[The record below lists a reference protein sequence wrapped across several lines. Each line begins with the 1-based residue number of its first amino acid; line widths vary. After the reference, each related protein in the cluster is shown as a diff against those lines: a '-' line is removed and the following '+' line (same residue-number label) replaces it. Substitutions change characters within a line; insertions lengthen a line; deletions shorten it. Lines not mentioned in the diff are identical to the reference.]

1 MMQIVQLLNL
11 NYMNHTA
18 KQALSALLNHLNGAY
33 APNTIRAYQTDMLEF
48 IAYCD
53 KHDTTALP
61 TSSSTVAS
69 FLMQTI
75 DKGIK
80 TSTIRRKVASIS
92 SVHRLSGYKD
102 PTKHSEVKITLRKIS
117 RHLGC
122 RFDQAYPVTRPV
134 LDQLIKACSQDL
146 RGLRNKALLLIA
158 YDSLRRRS
166 ELVSL
171 RISDID
177 WLPNQTCSILLRKC
191 KTDQHGSGQWI
202 HLGAE
207 TSAAL
212 RQWMSESKIAD
223 GYLLRGIHPSGEV
236 TASLCESRIP
246 RIYKSLAKRA
256 GLSEEAIS
264 GISGHSM
271 RVGAAQD
278 LMAQGASLPQ
288 IMVKGG
294 WAKTDTVMRYVE
306 RIRTNPIHKLGL
318 C

>member
-1 MMQIVQLLNL
+1 
-11 NYMNHTA
+11 MNQHTSN
-18 KQALSALLNHLNGAY
+18 QALTVLLAHIEGAY
-33 APNTIRAYQTDMLEF
+33 APNTIRAYRTDMLEF
-48 IAYCD
+48 IDYCD
-53 KHDTTALP
+53 KNDTTSLP
-61 TSSSTVAS
+61 ATSATVAN

-75 DKGIK
+75 NQGIK

-92 SVHRLSGYKD
+92 SVHRLSGYND

-122 RFDQAYPVTRPV
+122 RFNQAYPVTRLV
-134 LDQLIKACSQDL
+134 LDQLIKACSQNL

-171 RISDID
+171 RISDIE
-177 WLPNQTCSILLRKC
+177 WLPCQTCSILLRKS
-191 KTDQHGSGQWI
+191 KTDQLGTGQWV
-202 HLGAE
+202 HLSTE
-207 TSAAL
+207 TTTAL
-212 RQWMSESKIAD
+212 RQWISESKIAD
-223 GYLLRGIHPSGEV
+223 GYLLRGVHPSGEI

-271 RVGAAQD
+271 RVGGAQD
-278 LMAQGASLPQ
+278 LTVQGASLPQ

-294 WAKTDTVMRYVE
+294 WTKTDTVLRYVA
-306 RIRTNPIHKLGL
+306 RTRTNPVHDFSRG
-318 C
+318 

>member
-1 MMQIVQLLNL
+1 MTNSTAQANLSKLLS
-11 NYMNHTA
+11 YID
-18 KQALSALLNHLNGAY
+18 GAY
-33 APNTIRAYQTDMLEF
+33 APNTIRAYFADMLEF
-48 IAYCD
+48 ISYCD
-53 KHDTTALP
+53 KYEISALP
-61 TSSSTVAS
+61 ASPATVAC

-75 DKGIK
+75 DQGIK
-80 TSTIRRKVASIS
+80 TSTIRRKTASIS
-92 SVHRLSGYKD
+92 AVHRLSSLDD
-102 PTKHSEVKITLRKIS
+102 PTKHAEVKITLRKIS

-122 RFDQAYPVTRPV
+122 RFEQAYPVTRPV
-134 LDQLIKACSQDL
+134 LDQLIKVCSQDL

-166 ELVSL
+166 DLVSL

-177 WLPNQTCSILLRKC
+177 WLPNQTCSILLRKS

-202 HLGAE
+202 HLSAE
-207 TSAAL
+207 TTLVL
-212 RQWMSESKIAD
+212 RKWISESKIAD
-223 GYLLRGIHPSGEV
+223 GHLLRGIHPGGEI
-236 TASLCESRIP
+236 TKSLCESRIP
-246 RIYKSLAKRA
+246 RIYKSLARRA
-256 GLSEEAIS
+256 GLTEEVIS

-278 LMAQGASLPQ
+278 LMVKGASLPQ

-318 C
+318 G

>member
-1 MMQIVQLLNL
+1 MINSSAQVNLSKLL
-11 NYMNHTA
+11 T
-18 KQALSALLNHLNGAY
+18 HLEGAY
-33 APNTIRAYQTDMLEF
+33 APNTIRAYQADMLEF

-53 KHDTTALP
+53 MNDTTALP
-61 TSSSTVAS
+61 ASSATVAS

-75 DKGIK
+75 DLGIK
-80 TSTIRRKVASIS
+80 TSTIRRKAASIS
-92 SVHRLSGYKD
+92 SVHRMSGYND
-102 PTKHSEVKITLRKIS
+102 PTKHLEVKITLRKIS

-177 WLPNQTCSILLRKC
+177 WVPNQTCSILLRKS
-191 KTDQHGSGQWI
+191 KTDQHGAGQWI
-202 HLGAE
+202 HLNDE
-207 TSAAL
+207 TTAAL
-212 RQWMSESKIAD
+212 RQWISESKIAD
-223 GYLLRGIHPSGEV
+223 GYLLRGIHPSGEI

-256 GLSEEAIS
+256 GLSEEVIS

-271 RVGAAQD
+271 RVGRAQD
-278 LMAQGASLPQ
+278 LMVQGASLPQ

-306 RIRTNPIHKLGL
+306 RIRTSPISNLEL
-318 C
+318 D

>member
-1 MMQIVQLLNL
+1 
-11 NYMNHTA
+11 MNQHTSN
-18 KQALSALLNHLNGAY
+18 QALTVLLAHIEGAY
-33 APNTIRAYQTDMLEF
+33 APNTIRAYRTDMLEF
-48 IAYCD
+48 IDYCY
-53 KHDTTALP
+53 KNDTTSLP
-61 TSSSTVAS
+61 TTSATVAS
-69 FLMQTI
+69 FLMQTM
-75 DKGIK
+75 DQGIK

-92 SVHRLSGYKD
+92 SVHRLSGYND
-102 PTKHSEVKITLRKIS
+102 PTKHPEVKITLRKIS

-134 LDQLIKACSQDL
+134 LNELIKACSQDL

-177 WLPNQTCSILLRKC
+177 WLTSQTCSILLRKS

-202 HLGAE
+202 HLGTE
-207 TSAAL
+207 TTAAL
-212 RQWMSESKIAD
+212 RQWIFESKIAD
-223 GYLLRGIHPSGEV
+223 GYLLRGIHPSGEI

-246 RIYKSLAKRA
+246 RIYKSLAKQA

-271 RVGAAQD
+271 RVGRAQD
-278 LMAQGASLPQ
+278 LMVQGASLPQ

-306 RIRTNPIHKLGL
+306 RIRTSPISNLEL
-318 C
+318 D